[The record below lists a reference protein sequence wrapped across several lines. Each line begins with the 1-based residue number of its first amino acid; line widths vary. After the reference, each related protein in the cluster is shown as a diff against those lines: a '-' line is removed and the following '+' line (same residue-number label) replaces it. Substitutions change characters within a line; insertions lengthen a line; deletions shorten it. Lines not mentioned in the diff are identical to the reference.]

1 MNENNQF
8 SDIPGFEPWESVEL
22 LNKGWSTDKKVHSK
36 NQGRGNASASCCIS
50 RRKRNTKLLVNM
62 QSLGL
67 KCQSPLH
74 LVYVIITSMS
84 ICC

>member
-50 RRKRNTKLLVNM
+50 RR
-62 QSLGL
+62 
-67 KCQSPLH
+67 
-74 LVYVIITSMS
+74 I
-84 ICC
+84 